1 MSKLLEKIST
11 MFLAEDG
18 KNLSSQRVIAVIVSV
33 VWTLVISIMWIV
45 MSIQTGGLAALDTSI
60 VQLYIGA
67 LSVIWGAKVAS
78 SVFAEAKIAVKTD
91 KDASN
96 NTKKTNV
103 QSSDEVKPPKNT
115 DE

>member
-1 MSKLLEKIST
+1 MKYQILTKLST

-18 KNLSSQRVIAVIVSV
+18 KNLSSQRVIAVTVSV
-33 VWTLVISIMWIV
+33 VWTLVISVMWII
-45 MSIQTGGLAALDTSI
+45 MSIQTGGLAALDASI
-60 VQLYIGA
+60 VQLYIGS

-91 KDASN
+91 TS
-96 NTKKTNV
+96 TKKAAVSN
-103 QSSDEVKPPKNT
+103 DEVKPPKNV

>member
-1 MSKLLEKIST
+1 MKKLLEKLST

-18 KNLSSQRVIAVIVSV
+18 KNMSSQRVIAVTVSV
-33 VWTLVISIMWIV
+33 VWTLVISVMWII
-45 MSIQTGGLAALDTSI
+45 MSLQTGGLVALDASI
-60 VQLYIGA
+60 VQLYIGS

-91 KDASN
+91 SA
-96 NTKKTNV
+96 KK
-103 QSSDEVKPPKNT
+103 SSEKTDEVKPPKNV